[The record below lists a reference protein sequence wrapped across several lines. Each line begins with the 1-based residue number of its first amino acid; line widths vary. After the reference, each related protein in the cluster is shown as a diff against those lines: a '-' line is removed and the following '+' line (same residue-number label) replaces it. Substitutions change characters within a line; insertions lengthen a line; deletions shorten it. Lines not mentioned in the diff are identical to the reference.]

1 MLRQK
6 AIGEFFSEE
15 MLEIHTTDKG
25 AVNNLAAWA
34 QSGGHQLVKH
44 EEENNLL
51 KFWIKKDNF
60 LYVNIPLCVYWNK
73 IKEALYMGETKKTT
87 IVLLSGDY
95 DKAMA
100 AYIIA
105 NGAAAYDHEVTIF
118 HTFWGLNALR
128 KEEKVPVQKGFM
140 EKMFAKMM
148 PRGANKMG
156 LSKMNFAGFGP
167 KMIKRIMKKH
177 NAMPLPELIEMAKEQ
192 DVKLIACTMTMDLL
206 GLQKEELLEDIEYAG
221 VAAYLGEAEDGN
233 VNLFI

>member
-1 MLRQK
+1 MTEK
-6 AIGEFFSEE
+6 
-15 MLEIHTTDKG
+15 
-25 AVNNLAAWA
+25 
-34 QSGGHQLVKH
+34 
-44 EEENNLL
+44 
-51 KFWIKKDNF
+51 
-60 LYVNIPLCVYWNK
+60 
-73 IKEALYMGETKKTT
+73 KKTT

-128 KEEKVPVQKGFM
+128 KDENIAVEKGFL

-148 PRGANKMG
+148 PRGADKMG

-167 KMIKRIMKKH
+167 KLIKKVMKKH
-177 NAMPLPELIEMAKEQ
+177 NAMSLPQLIEMAQEQ
-192 DVKLIACTMTMDLL
+192 DIKLIACTMTMDLL
-206 GLQKEELLEDIEYAG
+206 GLQKEELLDNIEYAG
-221 VAAYLGEAEDGN
+221 VAAYLAEAEDGN